1 MSVKKDIGVCQ
12 HCGQTIYRTRQEC
25 ARHHQKTIEE
35 LYGSAFNELALKS
48 KTKDLAYA
56 RFHYWFLLVIED
68 LWSLPEAS
76 KSTGHKHHAALYGVR
91 RIEQLLLGTHPKKKI
106 ENIRIAYWTELGLSP
121 EEIKQR
127 VTSEPSIKSIIQ
139 NRK

>member
-1 MSVKKDIGVCQ
+1 MSVKKDIDVCQ

-25 ARHHQKTIEE
+25 ARHHQKTIEL
-35 LYGSAFNELALKS
+35 LYGYTFNELALKS
-48 KTKDLAYA
+48 RNRDLVYA

-91 RIEQLLLGTHPKKKI
+91 RIGQLLLGTPPKENI
-106 ENIRIAYWTELGLSP
+106 ENIRKEYWTQLGLSP
-121 EEIKQR
+121 DEIKQR
-127 VTSEPSIKSIIQ
+127 VNAKTSVKSTIL